1 MQECISKI
9 KGKGNGQHT
18 DCNVC
23 FIEEIKDEKKNKLN
37 ENIKTLDEISNK
49 IEDSINK
56 LKQIFQKIYE
66 DKEKLKLDISKI
78 FTKIRN
84 TLNEREDELLL
95 EIDNKYNN
103 LFFTENLINQSDK
116 LPNEIKYSLEKGR
129 KINGDWNDGNN
140 LNKKIQDCLDIENNI
155 SIINEINQK
164 IEKCNSSKIKTKIVP
179 ENDNELNEFLKTI
192 KIFGKIIFVMSD
204 LIFKFKTG
212 QNYSLSNNGLIA
224 TKTSGGDFLE
234 LHNNWRYRNSK
245 K

>member
-1 MQECISKI
+1 MDNQKKCSAKKHSDINAISYCMECNIYMCNKCINLHSELHENHHNYNLDKNIQEIFTGICKEEKHKQKLEFYCKTHSKLCCVACISKI

-37 ENIKTLDEISNK
+37 ENIKTLEEISNK

-56 LKQIFQKIYE
+56 LKQIFQKINE

-103 LFFTENLINQSDK
+103 LFFTEKLIN
-116 LPNEIKYSLEKGR
+116 
-129 KINGDWNDGNN
+129 
-140 LNKKIQDCLDIENNI
+140 
-155 SIINEINQK
+155 
-164 IEKCNSSKIKTKIVP
+164 
-179 ENDNELNEFLKTI
+179 
-192 KIFGKIIFVMSD
+192 
-204 LIFKFKTG
+204 
-212 QNYSLSNNGLIA
+212 
-224 TKTSGGDFLE
+224 
-234 LHNNWRYRNSK
+234 
-245 K
+245 